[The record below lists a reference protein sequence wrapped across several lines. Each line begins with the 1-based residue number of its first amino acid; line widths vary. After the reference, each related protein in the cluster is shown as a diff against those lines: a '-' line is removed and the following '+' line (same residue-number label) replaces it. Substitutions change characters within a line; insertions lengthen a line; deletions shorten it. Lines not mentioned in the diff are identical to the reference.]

1 VPTRRY
7 SRYAMMTHLPHV
19 DMMAEAV
26 EVVESVLLLFG
37 LCFMSF
43 CQANQK
49 HYVYVWDKKDG

>member
-1 VPTRRY
+1 
-7 SRYAMMTHLPHV
+7 MMTHLPHV